1 MDRCIVWTPS
11 EGGGSSDGEAKN
23 PGGSSGERGSPES
36 IGAKR
41 TSLPIAGEGP
51 PRDSQRRERGLWEM
65 AAQTFRHEPPSVYA
79 LSSWQQTSRGS
90 RKASPP
96 DLESMPILSTSAGV
110 GLPTSAQ
117 TSIKCY
123 CDPALSLS
131 WASAHLVENSCGV
144 MRGWP
149 SLS

>member
-1 MDRCIVWTPS
+1 MDTCIVWTPS
-11 EGGGSSDGEAKN
+11 EGRQTARHEIPGAPRGGEHRPRA
-23 PGGSSGERGSPES
+23 PGLNVHFLANRPGRPSP
-36 IGAKR
+36 ADN
-41 TSLPIAGEGP
+41 P

-65 AAQTFRHEPPSVYA
+65 AAQTFHYEPPSVYA

-96 DLESMPILSTSAGV
+96 DLESTPILSTSAGV

-123 CDPALSLS
+123 C
-131 WASAHLVENSCGV
+131 
-144 MRGWP
+144 
-149 SLS
+149 

>member
-1 MDRCIVWTPS
+1 MDTRIVWTPS
-11 EGGGSSDGEAKN
+11 EECQTARQQIPEAPRGREDRPRASGLN
-23 PGGSSGERGSPES
+23 VLPGQSPGKALRGTHSVASGACGRW
-36 IGAKR
+36 
-41 TSLPIAGEGP
+41 
-51 PRDSQRRERGLWEM
+51 RRR
-65 AAQTFRHEPPSVYA
+65 QTFRHEPPSVYA

-131 WASAHLVENSCGV
+131 WASAHLVENSCDV

>member
-1 MDRCIVWTPS
+1 MDTYIVWAPS
-11 EGGGSSDGEAKN
+11 EGRQTARQKN
-23 PGGSSGERGSPES
+23 PGGSSGVRGSPES

-41 TSLPIAGEGP
+41 TSLPIAGKGP
-51 PRDSQRRERGLWEM
+51 QRDSPRRERGLWEM

-79 LSSWQQTSRGS
+79 LSSWQQTSGGS

-96 DLESMPILSTSAGV
+96 DLESMPILLTSARV

>member
-1 MDRCIVWTPS
+1 MDTCIVWTPS
-11 EGGGSSDGEAKN
+11 EGRQTARQKIPAAPRGREDRPRA
-23 PGGSSGERGSPES
+23 SGLNVL
-36 IGAKR
+36 
-41 TSLPIAGEGP
+41 SLPIVGEGP
-51 PRDSQRRERGLWEM
+51 QRNSQRRERGLWEM
-65 AAQTFRHEPPSVYA
+65 AAQTFRHELPSVYA

-131 WASAHLVENSCGV
+131 WASAHLVQNSCGV